1 VAPRLTESVL
11 VSTTRASRNRACAPQ
26 HYQTSRAA
34 GWTVANSPVLIRYA
48 DDLVAL
54 CHSRNEAEQVK
65 ARLASWL
72 APRGLTFNEDK
83 TRIVCLDEA
92 FDFLGFNVR
101 QQSGKL
107 LIKPSKAAQRR
118 IRKRLRTEMR
128 SLRGANAR
136 AAIKRLN
143 PIIRGW
149 AAYNRGVVSSEV
161 FSALDAYEWKLA
173 YKWARSTH
181 PNKPPSWVIAR
192 YFGQFNKSRQDQWV
206 FGDRNSGIYLHKFAW
221 TRIVRHPMVKG
232 AASPDDPA
240 LSDYWANRRSKAP
253 PLSIDTTSL
262 RLFDA
267 QHGRCHICGDWF
279 LSDSDR
285 PQSPREWER
294 WQLAARKTI
303 IQIATR
309 TAGTPDEPEPRL
321 VHAHCLRPRP
331 RQHPGTSA
339 RPRASRACLSR
350 MR

>member
-1 VAPRLTESVL
+1 VGAVVSPVLLNVALHGMEQAAGVRYY
-11 VSTTRASRNRACAPQ
+11 TTG
-26 HYQTSRAA
+26 RAA
-34 GWTVANSPVLIRYA
+34 GWTVADSPVLIRYA

-54 CHSRNEAEQVK
+54 CHSRHEAEQVK

-72 APRGLTFNEDK
+72 APRGLAFNEDK
-83 TRIVCLDEA
+83 TRVVSLDDG

-118 IRKRLRTEMR
+118 IRERLRTEMR

-136 AAIKRLN
+136 AVIRRLN

-149 AAYNRGVVSSEV
+149 AAYYRGVVSSEV

-173 YKWARSTH
+173 YKWARFTH
-181 PNKPPSWVIAR
+181 PNKPPSWVIPR
-192 YFGQFNKSRQDQWV
+192 YFGQFNTSRHDQWV
-206 FGDRNSGIYLHKFAW
+206 FGDRDSGAYLHKFAW
-221 TRIVRHPMVKG
+221 TRIVRHPMIKG

-240 LSDYWANRRSKAP
+240 LADYWAKRRSKAP

-267 QHGRCHICGDWF
+267 QHGRCRICADW
-279 LSDSDR
+279 LLPVTDR

-303 IQIATR
+303 IQIAAR
-309 TAGTPDEPEPRL
+309 ADGTSDDTEPRL
-321 VHAHCLRPRP
+321 IHAHCHG
-331 RQHPGTSA
+331 QHHANHGKGTSTSA
-339 RPRASRACLSR
+339 RPRAPGLA
-350 MR
+350 